1 MIYTAIQYS
10 FTEMVWSGAFLLVTL
25 AIFGEVFAGLYLVK
39 FLHVSVPSF
48 GLWIMNAAQCIRCN
62 WFLLVARLAIDS
74 SQWETYRHVS
84 VKRGP
89 LAREV
94 IHFKPRFKQI
104 YLDFWHFAA
113 AQSFLHVPT
122 FALMR
127 SRSVLLLH
135 LAFGI
140 LNYDVVRVQRI
151 GWWCNWFKSVGK
163 TCSQVSV

>member
-1 MIYTAIQYS
+1 MIYTTIQYS

-25 AIFGEVFAGLYLVK
+25 AIFGEVFAGLCLVN

-94 IHFKPRFKQI
+94 LHFNPRFKQI
-104 YLDFWHFAA
+104 DLDFWHLTAV
-113 AQSFLHVPT
+113 QSSLHVPT

-127 SRSVLLLH
+127 SVLLLH
-135 LAFGI
+135 LAFSI
-140 LNYDVVRVQRI
+140 
-151 GWWCNWFKSVGK
+151 FKQF
-163 TCSQVSV
+163 CARE